1 MPFKDWLQHHK
12 LDLILPLFYE
22 TQTSQG
28 YGYLEEVP
36 AYYGRVQLFTSL
48 SPSTPPSPTP
58 APTALPFL
66 LILLPDARSCPT
78 SSY

>member
-1 MPFKDWLQHHK
+1 MPFKDWLQHYK

-36 AYYGRVQLFTSL
+36 AYYGRLPHLFHNLLCLTGTFATVLLL
-48 SPSTPPSPTP
+48 SKGSSHEQVSSHPTVV
-58 APTALPFL
+58 
-66 LILLPDARSCPT
+66 S
-78 SSY
+78 